1 MRYSEAAQQAR
12 ENGDAVIRLQ
22 IATDEDGERAVLME
36 VTDYFEQPTKR
47 MVVPLSKQQANDLA
61 VKLLILKKQL

>member
-1 MRYSEAAQQAR
+1 MKFKEAEKQAK

-36 VTDYFEQPTKR
+36 VADYLTQPTKR
-47 MVVPLSKQQANDLA
+47 MVVPLSRQQANDLI
-61 VKLLILKKQL
+61 VKLSILKRKL

>member
-1 MRYSEAAQQAR
+1 MRYSEAAQQAQA
-12 ENGDAVIRLQ
+12 NGDAVIRLQ

-36 VTDYFEQPTKR
+36 VTDYSMQPTKR

>member
-1 MRYSEAAQQAR
+1 MKYSEAAQQAQA
-12 ENGDAVIRLQ
+12 NGDAVIRLQ
-22 IATDEDGERAVLME
+22 VAANEDGERAVLME
-36 VTDYFEQPTKR
+36 VTDYSMQPTKR

>member
-1 MRYSEAAQQAR
+1 MKFKEAEKQAK

-36 VTDYFEQPTKR
+36 VADYLTQPTKR

>member
-1 MRYSEAAQQAR
+1 MKFKEAEKQAK

-22 IATDEDGERAVLME
+22 IATDEDGERAVLLE
-36 VTDYFEQPTKR
+36 VVDYFEQPTKR

>member
-1 MRYSEAAQQAR
+1 MKFKEAEKQAK

-22 IATDEDGERAVLME
+22 IATDEDGERAVLLE
-36 VTDYFEQPTKR
+36 VVDYFEQTTKR